1 MSQRYPKAKQNVS
14 GRMKTRGRYAGGFP
28 RGAIVH
34 FTAGGPNAVNTVE
47 GGIGNGYCFFV
58 IAPNGDVFQNFDL
71 DEWGYHAGKSAY
83 PRLGSGVSQF
93 LVGVEVCNAGK
104 LRQLDENTFRPW
116 FNDPEYYRKNRE
128 AVPRG
133 VPNPA
138 RDYQR
143 DLVRFVE
150 RKDNCEAGWYLRYS
164 TEQEKSLEEL
174 LLWLKREEPDI
185 FQFDFVLGHDEV
197 SPGRKN
203 DPGGALSRTM
213 PEFRARLKAL
223 HAGNEDSVVP
233 GGEEGTAPGAETEDK
248 PEHAEGDSSEQE
260 EPDSLIPAREATHFG
275 RILPNCLFR
284 TVDGDFFLS
293 SSKPN
298 ESGDPKKKPFA
309 SAREREGQFAVIKGN
324 AVDDVIRVSSLVE
337 GVPPIASALLSKLL
351 EPQRGI
357 REQVLGI
364 AREVRDELIGDEP
377 PPPASDPLYVAPSG
391 PRPLC
396 VIDIGHQ
403 PSAPGAVGTLDGE
416 NVSEFVFNSD
426 LAKRIGVLVKN
437 AEVITIHRPDSP
449 DGYQKLPLETNR
461 LNPAF
466 VVSLHANGNGSTAS
480 GTQVL
485 YYQTSK
491 RGKKLANLLQARFL
505 EALGLDDLKISG
517 RTSSE
522 RGGSQLFNTKA
533 PIVIGEP
540 FFITNPND
548 LRIATER
555 KDALAGAYAGAIDD
569 YAATLSQPP
578 ETATSGHVIESHT
591 EPGTTFDLIA
601 DGMTKEKF
609 LAKNEAALL
618 GIIQAVNA
626 TLKAKY
632 GADFLPL
639 TKEDAWVLLYC
650 EAGLKTNGLVDPDHR
665 HSEGERGLLPLPEN
679 VRFWNGPD
687 APVWNK
693 PMPLARNIEHF
704 FLYLGNLKN
713 KDVTA
718 VGLRHLYRDLFRT
731 EGIAGN
737 GARDARLLAGVVHG
751 YFYSATY
758 RNRSVPFDQLLGG
771 FKSDMPLSAL
781 MAGTR
786 YIHAGT
792 SIIRGREKNINEAL
806 ALM

>member
-1 MSQRYPKAKQNVS
+1 MSQRYPKAKQDVS

-34 FTAGGPNAVNTVE
+34 FTAGGPNAVGTVE

-58 IAPNGDVFQNFDL
+58 IAPNGDVYQNFNL

-93 LVGVEVCNAGK
+93 LVGVEICNAGK
-104 LRQLDENTFRPW
+104 LRQLNENTFRPW
-116 FNDPEYYRKNRE
+116 FNDPEYYRKSRE
-128 AVPRG
+128 PVPRG

-138 RDYQR
+138 RDYPR

-150 RKDNCEAGWYLRYS
+150 RKNNCEAGWYLRY
-164 TEQEKSLEEL
+164 TKEQEKALEEL
-174 LLWLKREEPDI
+174 FLWLKREEPDI

-203 DPGGALSRTM
+203 DPGGALSMTM

-223 HAGNEDSVVP
+223 HAGKEDFVVP
-233 GGEEGTAPGAETEDK
+233 GGEDGTDHGPGMGDK
-248 PEHAEGDSSEQE
+248 PEEAENDSSEQKD
-260 EPDSLIPAREATHFG
+260 PDSMIPAREATHFG

-293 SSKPN
+293 SSKPG
-298 ESGDPKKKPFA
+298 ESGDPRQKPFA
-309 SAREREGQFAVIKGN
+309 SAREREGQFAVIQGN
-324 AVDDVIRVSSLVE
+324 AVEDVIRVSLLVE

-351 EPQRGI
+351 EPERGI

-377 PPPASDPLYVAPSG
+377 PPPASDPLHIVRSG

-403 PSAPGAVGTLDGE
+403 PSAPGAVGMLDGE
-416 NVSEFVFNSD
+416 SVSEFVFNTD
-426 LAKRIGVLVKN
+426 LAKRIEALVKN
-437 AEVITIHRPDSP
+437 AEIIIIHRPDSP
-449 DGYQKLPLETNR
+449 EGYQRLPSETNR

-466 VVSLHANGNGSTAS
+466 VVSLHANGNGSTTS
-480 GTQVL
+480 GARVL
-485 YYQTSK
+485 YYDTSK
-491 RGKKLANLLQARFL
+491 EGKKLANLLQARFL
-505 EALGLDDLKISG
+505 EALGLSDLKIKG

-522 RGGSQLFNTKA
+522 RSGSQLFNTRA

-548 LRIATER
+548 LRIATDR
-555 KDALAGAYAGAIDD
+555 KDALAAAYAGAIDE
-569 YAATLSQPP
+569 YAAMLSQPP
-578 ETATSGHVIESHT
+578 ETTTSGRIVESHT
-591 EPGTTFDLIA
+591 EPGATFNLITE
-601 DGMTKEKF
+601 GLGKEKF
-609 LAKNEAALL
+609 LSTNEAALL

-626 TLKAKY
+626 MLKAKY
-632 GADFLPL
+632 GASFLPL

-650 EAGLKTNGLVDPDHR
+650 EAGLKGNGLVDPDHR

-693 PMPLARNIEHF
+693 PMPLARNVEHF

-713 KDVTA
+713 KEVTA
-718 VGLRHLYRDLFRT
+718 VGLRHLYGDLFRT
-731 EGIAGN
+731 EGIAGD

-758 RNRSVPFDQLLGG
+758 RNRSVPFDHLLNG
-771 FKSDMPLSAL
+771 FKSDTPLSAL

-792 SIIRGREKNINEAL
+792 SIIRGREKNVDTAL
-806 ALM
+806 GLV